1 MLGLNN
7 LKEKQSR
14 QYNQCFRYCIKKLSI
29 GVVSCAVASCFAMNS
44 IDSVQAEGID
54 DINMSESKEDKAN
67 LRTESFNKATVV
79 SSIESENSKLAIN
92 SFLNKSEDDPT
103 VGESLG
109 KSYEDKKESER
120 ERKTENLENT
130 NYIQNEELNIP
141 EISIQWED
149 NSDPLAVAKDIQ
161 KQLDQS
167 INPYLQNLYSK
178 DELNKIR
185 SEFNINEDSGERR
198 IYLDYKDGRKEFIPF
213 SVRINRNQT
222 KTMADQFDLTIP
234 ATVIEMD
241 SLTDVVGTH
250 NKIVNYAFDFIRKNK
265 KKKEG
270 KLISEILNEEALT
283 ISAQA
288 SGKNTVK
295 VNFID
300 GSSKELTFEA
310 ILAVLDSDGDGLP
323 DYLEEHYRTNK
334 FKIDTDDDQLTDFIE
349 ISRTFTNPLLADTD
363 GNGVPDAS
371 EDSDKDGLT
380 NIEEVETY
388 QTNPGFDDSDY
399 DGLKDGEEVKIHH
412 TDPFKVDTDGDGASD
427 GWEVKH
433 GANPTTF
440 DHLLKVSES
449 FKDDRGVTVTVTS
462 KLPGQKAEKLK
473 INKVNNLLLPE
484 TLPGLMSNPVS
495 VNMVTPK
502 DFANIK
508 FEFELDIQ
516 KNEDGSYVTPTI
528 YSFNESLQSLEEVNT
543 RFSLYPNKNGKLE
556 AVAKLLKPSTY
567 LLADKTQ
574 VHLDKQYIW
583 DDVNFLKDNPNII
596 FTIDTSKSMDWND
609 KNNDRYKFINEL
621 VTSIQNDKAIKNG
634 IGVVTFDDTA
644 EIKVDMN
651 LPTSRVISFLNENKT
666 NNGGTELIEGL
677 QISLNQFEYLKSNQH
692 SENRSIILLT
702 DGVAKISDN
711 SKIIDLAKE
720 KAVKIYVIALANV
733 DKYNDI
739 LRDIAHKTGGLFFYA
754 TDISDL
760 NILGEQLKY
769 NSKDSN
775 RDGISDNIIRA
786 IIKNKSKSKASLVR
800 TGLNVYEEF
809 FKDFVE
815 KNIEKQNPTDE
826 EILDYLIN
834 DLPKDMD
841 KDGLLNGEELI
852 TVNDETGS
860 HLKVDFDPNSLDS
873 DMDGVIDSND
883 EEPLYWNIGDRDLA
897 IMAQLAYLS
906 KNEYENLKKLNLTGL
921 EKNYKV

>member
-1 MLGLNN
+1 MLLTSF
-7 LKEKQSR
+7 EK
-14 QYNQCFRYCIKKLSI
+14 
-29 GVVSCAVASCFAMNS
+29 
-44 IDSVQAEGID
+44 
-54 DINMSESKEDKAN
+54 
-67 LRTESFNKATVV
+67 
-79 SSIESENSKLAIN
+79 
-92 SFLNKSEDDPT
+92 
-103 VGESLG
+103 
-109 KSYEDKKESER
+109 
-120 ERKTENLENT
+120 
-130 NYIQNEELNIP
+130 NE
-141 EISIQWED
+141 
-149 NSDPLAVAKDIQ
+149 
-161 KQLDQS
+161 
-167 INPYLQNLYSK
+167 
-178 DELNKIR
+178 
-185 SEFNINEDSGERR
+185 
-198 IYLDYKDGRKEFIPF
+198 
-213 SVRINRNQT
+213 
-222 KTMADQFDLTIP
+222 
-234 ATVIEMD
+234 
-241 SLTDVVGTH
+241 
-250 NKIVNYAFDFIRKNK
+250 

-596 FTIDTSKSMDWND
+596 FTIDTSKSMVP
-609 KNNDRYKFINEL
+609 YKQDVGGSNPSS
-621 VTSIQNDKAIKNG
+621 SI
-634 IGVVTFDDTA
+634 T
-644 EIKVDMN
+644 
-651 LPTSRVISFLNENKT
+651 
-666 NNGGTELIEGL
+666 LI
-677 QISLNQFEYLKSNQH
+677 
-692 SENRSIILLT
+692 R
-702 DGVAKISDN
+702 
-711 SKIIDLAKE
+711 
-720 KAVKIYVIALANV
+720 
-733 DKYNDI
+733 
-739 LRDIAHKTGGLFFYA
+739 
-754 TDISDL
+754 
-760 NILGEQLKY
+760 
-769 NSKDSN
+769 
-775 RDGISDNIIRA
+775 
-786 IIKNKSKSKASLVR
+786 
-800 TGLNVYEEF
+800 
-809 FKDFVE
+809 
-815 KNIEKQNPTDE
+815 
-826 EILDYLIN
+826 
-834 DLPKDMD
+834 
-841 KDGLLNGEELI
+841 
-852 TVNDETGS
+852 
-860 HLKVDFDPNSLDS
+860 
-873 DMDGVIDSND
+873 
-883 EEPLYWNIGDRDLA
+883 
-897 IMAQLAYLS
+897 
-906 KNEYENLKKLNLTGL
+906 
-921 EKNYKV
+921 